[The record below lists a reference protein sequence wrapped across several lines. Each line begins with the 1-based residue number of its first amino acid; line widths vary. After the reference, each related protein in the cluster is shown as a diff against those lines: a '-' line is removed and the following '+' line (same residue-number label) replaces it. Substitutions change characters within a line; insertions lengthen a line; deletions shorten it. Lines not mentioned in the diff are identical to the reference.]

1 MGSESF
7 CARKRTL
14 TPLHGGAAMSSIK
27 EYNSA
32 EHALEYLARADR
44 IAHRTAGEAAV
55 LELVPRTARRILD
68 LGAGDG
74 RLLALLKIDRPD
86 AHGVATDLSPTM
98 LDAARARF
106 TDDPTVEVVEHD
118 LDAPLGA
125 LGGEGSF
132 DAVVSCFAIHH
143 CTDARKR
150 ALYAEVFTLLAPGG
164 VFYNL
169 EHVAS
174 PTPELHEAFF
184 AALGM
189 TLADEDRSNQLL
201 DVETQ
206 VAWLREIGFA
216 QVDCFWKWRELA
228 LFGGVTPWGAAARR

>member
-1 MGSESF
+1 VP
-7 CARKRTL
+7 AVT
-14 TPLHGGAAMSSIK
+14 GGEIK

-32 EHALEYLARADR
+32 EHALQYLARADK
-44 IAHRTAGEAAV
+44 IAHRTAGEAVV
-55 LELVPRTARRILD
+55 LELVPRSARRILD

-86 AHGVATDLSPTM
+86 ARGVATDLSPTM

-106 TDDPTVEVVEHD
+106 AGDPLVEVVEHD
-118 LDAPLGA
+118 LDAPLVPLAA
-125 LGGEGSF
+125 LGGGGGF

-143 CTDARKR
+143 CSHARKR
-150 ALYAEVFTLLAPGG
+150 ALYAEVYALLEPGG

-206 VAWLREIGFA
+206 VSWLREIGFT

-228 LFGGVTPWGAAARR
+228 LFGGVRA

>member
-1 MGSESF
+1 MTSL
-7 CARKRTL
+7 R
-14 TPLHGGAAMSSIK
+14 

-32 EHALEYLARADR
+32 EKALQYLAHADR
-44 IAHRTAGEAAV
+44 IPHRAAGES
-55 LELVPRTARRILD
+55 LLCELVPRQARRILD

-74 RLLALLKIDRPD
+74 RLLALLRIDRPESR
-86 AHGVATDLSPTM
+86 GVATDLSPTM
-98 LDAARARF
+98 LEAARERF
-106 TDDPTVEVVEHD
+106 AGDPLVDVVSHD
-118 LDAPLGA
+118 LDAPLSSLA
-125 LGGEGSF
+125 PPASF

-143 CTDARKR
+143 CAHPRKR
-150 ALYAEVFTLLAPGG
+150 SLYGEIFDVLAPGG

-189 TLADEDRSNQLL
+189 TLEQEDVSNQLL

-206 VAWLREIGFA
+206 VGWLRELGFA

-228 LFGGVTPWGAAARR
+228 LFGGVKPER

>member
-1 MGSESF
+1 MT
-7 CARKRTL
+7 RL
-14 TPLHGGAAMSSIK
+14 K

-32 EHALEYLARADR
+32 EHALQYLARADK
-44 IAHRTAGEAAV
+44 IPHRTAGEAVV
-55 LELVPRTARRILD
+55 LELVPRSACRILD

-86 AHGVATDLSPTM
+86 ARGVATDLSPTM
-98 LDAARARF
+98 LDAARERF
-106 TDDPTVEVVEHD
+106 ADDPAVEVVEHD
-118 LDAPLGA
+118 LDAPLDA
-125 LGGEGSF
+125 LGDAGSF

-143 CTDARKR
+143 CSHARKR
-150 ALYAEVFTLLAPGG
+150 ELYAEVFDLLTQGG

-206 VAWLREIGFA
+206 VAWLREIGFT

-228 LFGGVTPWGAAARR
+228 LFGGVKG

>member
-1 MGSESF
+1 M
-7 CARKRTL
+7 TNL
-14 TPLHGGAAMSSIK
+14 K

-32 EHALEYLARADR
+32 EHALQYLARADR
-44 IAHRTAGEAAV
+44 IPNRAAGEAV
-55 LELVPRTARRILD
+55 LVELVPVTARRILD

-74 RLLALLKIDRPD
+74 RLLALLRLDRPESR
-86 AHGVATDLSPTM
+86 GVATDLSPTM
-98 LDAARARF
+98 LEAARARF
-106 TDDPTVEVVEHD
+106 AGDASVEVVAHD
-118 LDAPLGA
+118 LDAPLSA
-125 LGGEGSF
+125 LGEAGSF
-132 DAVVSCFAIHH
+132 DVVVSCFAIHH
-143 CTDARKR
+143 CSHARKR
-150 ALYAEVFTLLAPGG
+150 ALYAEVFALLAPGG

-206 VAWLREIGFA
+206 VAWLREIGFT

-228 LFGGVTPWGAAARR
+228 VFGGVKR

>member
-1 MGSESF
+1 MTS
-7 CARKRTL
+7 L
-14 TPLHGGAAMSSIK
+14 K

-32 EHALEYLARADR
+32 EHALQYLARADR
-44 IAHRTAGEAAV
+44 IPYRAAGEV
-55 LELVPRTARRILD
+55 VLLELVPRSARRILD

-74 RLLALLKIDRPD
+74 RLLALLRIDRPD
-86 AHGVATDLSPTM
+86 ARGVATDLSPTM
-98 LDAARARF
+98 LDASRARF
-106 TDDPTVEVVEHD
+106 AGDSMVEVVAHD

-125 LGGEGSF
+125 LGGAGSF

-143 CTDARKR
+143 CSHARKR
-150 ALYAEVFTLLAPGG
+150 ALYAEVFALLEPGG

-228 LFGGVTPWGAAARR
+228 LFGGVRP

>member
-1 MGSESF
+1 MTS
-7 CARKRTL
+7 L
-14 TPLHGGAAMSSIK
+14 K

-32 EHALEYLARADR
+32 EHALAYLARADR
-44 IAHRTAGEAAV
+44 IAHRTAGEAV
-55 LELVPRTARRILD
+55 LLELVPRGVRRILD

-74 RLLALLKIDRPD
+74 RLLALLRLDRPD
-86 AHGVATDLSPTM
+86 ARGVATDLSPTM
-98 LDAARARF
+98 LDAARTRF
-106 TDDPTVEVVEHD
+106 AEDASVEVVEHD
-118 LDAPLGA
+118 LDAPLHA
-125 LGGEGSF
+125 LGDAGAF

-143 CTDARKR
+143 CSHARKR
-150 ALYAEVFTLLAPGG
+150 ALYAEVFALLEPPG

-184 AALGM
+184 VAMGM
-189 TLADEDRSNQLL
+189 SLADEDTSNQLL

-206 VAWLREIGFA
+206 VNWLREIGFA

-228 LFGGVTPWGAAARR
+228 LFGGVKP

>member
-1 MGSESF
+1 VTE
-7 CARKRTL
+7 L
-14 TPLHGGAAMSSIK
+14 K
-27 EYNSA
+27 EYNTA
-32 EHALEYLARADR
+32 EHALQYLARADK
-44 IAHRTAGEAAV
+44 IAHRTAGEAVV
-55 LELVPRTARRILD
+55 LELVPRSARRILD

-74 RLLALLKIDRPD
+74 RLLALLKIERPD

-106 TDDPTVEVVEHD
+106 AGDSLVSVVEHD
-118 LDAPLGA
+118 LDAPLDV
-125 LGGEGSF
+125 LGEAGPF

-143 CTDARKR
+143 CSHARKR
-150 ALYAEVFTLLAPGG
+150 ALYAEVYALLAPGG
-164 VFYNL
+164 VFYNF

-189 TLADEDRSNQLL
+189 SLADEDRSNQLL

-206 VAWLREIGFA
+206 VAWLREIGFG

-228 LFGGVTPWGAAARR
+228 LFGGVKPQR

>member
-1 MGSESF
+1 MTTS
-7 CARKRTL
+7 L
-14 TPLHGGAAMSSIK
+14 K

-32 EHALEYLARADR
+32 EHALGYLALADR
-44 IAHRTAGEAAV
+44 IPHRAAGEAV
-55 LELVPRTARRILD
+55 LLELVPRGVRRILD

-74 RLLALLKIDRPD
+74 RLLALLRIDRPE
-86 AHGVATDLSPTM
+86 ARGVATDLSPTM
-98 LDAARARF
+98 LDAARTRF
-106 TDDPTVEVVEHD
+106 AGDALVEVVEHD
-118 LDAPLGA
+118 LDASLGV
-125 LGGEGSF
+125 LGDAGAF

-143 CTDARKR
+143 CSHARKR
-150 ALYAEVFTLLAPGG
+150 ALYAEVFELLAAGG

-184 AALGM
+184 AAMGK

-206 VAWLREIGFA
+206 VSWLREIGFV

-228 LFGGVTPWGAAARR
+228 LFGGVKP

>member
-1 MGSESF
+1 VTS
-7 CARKRTL
+7 L
-14 TPLHGGAAMSSIK
+14 K

-32 EHALEYLARADR
+32 EHALQYLARADSIPYR
-44 IAHRTAGEAAV
+44 AAGEAV
-55 LELVPRTARRILD
+55 MMELVPRSARRILD

-74 RLLALLKIDRPD
+74 RLLALLQLDRPD
-86 AHGVATDLSPTM
+86 ARGVATDLSPTM

-106 TDDPTVEVVEHD
+106 AGDSMVEIVEHD
-118 LDAPLGA
+118 LDAPLSA
-125 LGGEGSF
+125 LGRVGASGGAGPF

-143 CTDARKR
+143 CSHARKR
-150 ALYAEVFTLLAPGG
+150 ALYAEVFKLLEPGG

-189 TLADEDRSNQLL
+189 TLADEDQSNQLL

-206 VAWLREIGFA
+206 AAWLREIGFA

-228 LFGGVTPWGAAARR
+228 LFGGVKP

>member
-1 MGSESF
+1 LP
-7 CARKRTL
+7 TV
-14 TPLHGGAAMSSIK
+14 K

-32 EHALEYLARADR
+32 EHALQYLARADR
-44 IAHRTAGEAAV
+44 IAHRSAGEAVV
-55 LELVPRTARRILD
+55 LELVPRTVRRILD

-86 AHGVATDLSPTM
+86 ARGVATDLSPTM

-106 TDDPTVEVVEHD
+106 AGDTTVQVVEHD
-118 LDAPLGA
+118 LDAPLSA
-125 LGGEGSF
+125 LGGTGSF
-132 DAVVSCFAIHH
+132 AAVVSCFAIHH
-143 CTDARKR
+143 CAHARKR
-150 ALYAEVFTLLAPGG
+150 AVYAEVFALLAPGG

-189 TLADEDRSNQLL
+189 TLADEDESNQLL
-201 DVETQ
+201 DVTTQ

-228 LFGGVTPWGAAARR
+228 VFGGAKP

>member
-1 MGSESF
+1 VTG
-7 CARKRTL
+7 L
-14 TPLHGGAAMSSIK
+14 K

-32 EHALEYLARADR
+32 EHALAYLARADR
-44 IAHRTAGEAAV
+44 IAHRTAGEAVV
-55 LELVPRTARRILD
+55 LELVPRGARRILD

-74 RLLALLKIDRPD
+74 RLLALLRIDRP
-86 AHGVATDLSPTM
+86 AARGVATDLSPTM

-106 TDDPTVEVVEHD
+106 AGDPLVDVVEHD

-125 LGGEGSF
+125 LGAFGAAGAF

-143 CTDARKR
+143 CSHARKR
-150 ALYAEVFTLLAPGG
+150 ALYAEVFGLLAPGG

-169 EHVAS
+169 EHVSS
-174 PTPELHEAFF
+174 PTPELHAAFF

-189 TLADEDRSNQLL
+189 SLEDEDRSNQLL

-216 QVDCFWKWRELA
+216 QMDCFWKWRELA
-228 LFGGVTPWGAAARR
+228 VFGGVKP

>member
-1 MGSESF
+1 M
-7 CARKRTL
+7 T
-14 TPLHGGAAMSSIK
+14 AASLK

-32 EHALEYLARADR
+32 EHALKYLAHADR
-44 IAHRTAGEAAV
+44 IPHRAAGEAVV
-55 LELVPRTARRILD
+55 LDLVPRSARRILD

-74 RLLALLKIDRPD
+74 RLLALLKIERPE
-86 AHGVATDLSPTM
+86 AQGVATDLSPTM

-106 TDDPTVEVVEHD
+106 AGDTMVEVVEHD
-118 LDAPLGA
+118 LDAPLRA
-125 LGGEGSF
+125 LGEAGTF

-143 CTDARKR
+143 CSHARKR
-150 ALYAEVFTLLAPGG
+150 ALYEEVLALLAPGG

-184 AALGM
+184 AALGA

-206 VAWLREIGFA
+206 LAWLREIGFA

-228 LFGGVTPWGAAARR
+228 VIGGVKP

>member
-1 MGSESF
+1 MTS
-7 CARKRTL
+7 L
-14 TPLHGGAAMSSIK
+14 K

-32 EHALEYLARADR
+32 EHALQYLARADR
-44 IAHRTAGEAAV
+44 IPYRAAGEV
-55 LELVPRTARRILD
+55 VLLELVPRSARRILD

-74 RLLALLKIDRPD
+74 RLLALLRIDRPD
-86 AHGVATDLSPTM
+86 ARGVATDLSPTM
-98 LDAARARF
+98 LDASRARF
-106 TDDPTVEVVEHD
+106 AGDSMVEVVAHD

-125 LGGEGSF
+125 LGGAGSF

-143 CTDARKR
+143 CSHSRKR
-150 ALYAEVFTLLAPGG
+150 PLYAEVFALLAPGG

-228 LFGGVTPWGAAARR
+228 LFGGVRP

>member
-1 MGSESF
+1 MTS
-7 CARKRTL
+7 L
-14 TPLHGGAAMSSIK
+14 K

-32 EHALEYLARADR
+32 EHALAYLARADR
-44 IAHRTAGEAAV
+44 IAHRTAGEAVV
-55 LELVPRTARRILD
+55 LDLVPRGVRRILD

-74 RLLALLKIDRPD
+74 RLLALLRLDRPE
-86 AHGVATDLSPTM
+86 ARGVATDLSPTM
-98 LDAARARF
+98 LEAARARF
-106 TDDPTVEVVEHD
+106 ADDPLVDVMEHD

-125 LGGEGSF
+125 LGEPGAF

-143 CTDARKR
+143 CSHARKR
-150 ALYAEVFTLLAPGG
+150 GLYAEAFELLTPGG

-189 TLADEDRSNQLL
+189 SLADEDRSNQLL

-206 VAWLREIGFA
+206 AAWLREIGFT

-228 LFGGVTPWGAAARR
+228 VFGGVKP

>member
-1 MGSESF
+1 MTS
-7 CARKRTL
+7 L
-14 TPLHGGAAMSSIK
+14 K

-32 EHALEYLARADR
+32 EHALQYLALADR
-44 IAHRTAGEAAV
+44 IPHRATGEAV
-55 LELVPRTARRILD
+55 LLELVPRGVRRILD

-74 RLLALLKIDRPD
+74 RLLALLRLDRPH
-86 AHGVATDLSPTM
+86 ARGVATDLSPTM
-98 LDAARARF
+98 LDAARERF
-106 TDDPTVEVVEHD
+106 AGDAMVEVVEHD
-118 LDAPLGA
+118 LDAPLGV
-125 LGGEGSF
+125 LGDVGSF

-143 CTDARKR
+143 CSHPRKR
-150 ALYAEVFTLLAPGG
+150 ALYAEVFGLLAPGG
-164 VFYNL
+164 VFYNF

-184 AALGM
+184 VAMGK

-206 VAWLREIGFA
+206 VSWLREIGFT

-228 LFGGVTPWGAAARR
+228 LFGGIKA

>member
-1 MGSESF
+1 M
-7 CARKRTL
+7 KT
-14 TPLHGGAAMSSIK
+14 IK

-32 EHALEYLARADR
+32 EHALAYLARADR
-44 IAHRTAGEAAV
+44 IAHRTAGEAVV
-55 LELVPRTARRILD
+55 LELVPPGGRRILD

-74 RLLALLKIDRPD
+74 RLLALLKIDRPE
-86 AHGVATDLSPTM
+86 ARGVATDLSPTM

-106 TDDPTVEVVEHD
+106 ADDPTVAVVEHD
-118 LDAPLGA
+118 LDAPLVA
-125 LGGEGSF
+125 LGSAGSF

-143 CTDARKR
+143 CSHARKR
-150 ALYAEVFTLLAPGG
+150 VLYAEAFALLEPGG

-184 AALGM
+184 AAIGM

-206 VAWLREIGFA
+206 LTWLREIGFA

-228 LFGGVTPWGAAARR
+228 VFGGVKPS

>member
-1 MGSESF
+1 MTSL
-7 CARKRTL
+7 R
-14 TPLHGGAAMSSIK
+14 
-27 EYNSA
+27 EYDSA
-32 EHALEYLARADR
+32 EHALEYLSRADR
-44 IAHRTAGEAAV
+44 IKHRSAGEAV
-55 LELVPRTARRILD
+55 VCELVPRTARRILD

-74 RLLALLKIDRPD
+74 RLLALLRLDRPESR
-86 AHGVATDLSPTM
+86 GVATDASPTM

-106 TDDPTVEVVEHD
+106 AGDMTVEVVEHD
-118 LDAPLGA
+118 LDAPLSA
-125 LGGEGSF
+125 LGDAGAF

-143 CTDARKR
+143 CSHARKR
-150 ALYAEVFTLLAPGG
+150 ALYAEVFALLEPGG

-189 TLADEDRSNQLL
+189 SLADEDRSNQLL

-206 VAWLREIGFA
+206 AAWLREIGFA

-228 LFGGVTPWGAAARR
+228 VFGGAK

>member
-1 MGSESF
+1 MTG
-7 CARKRTL
+7 
-14 TPLHGGAAMSSIK
+14 IK
-27 EYNSA
+27 EYNSV
-32 EHALEYLARADR
+32 EHALQYLARADK
-44 IAHRTAGEAAV
+44 IAHRTAGEAVV
-55 LELVPRTARRILD
+55 LELVPRSARRILD

-86 AHGVATDLSPTM
+86 ARGVATDLSPTM

-106 TDDPTVEVVEHD
+106 AGDPTVKVVEHD
-118 LDAPLGA
+118 LDAPLAPLGA
-125 LGGEGSF
+125 LGGAERF

-143 CTDARKR
+143 CSHARKR
-150 ALYAEVFTLLAPGG
+150 ALYAEVFALLAPGG

-189 TLADEDRSNQLL
+189 TLAEEDRSNQLL

-228 LFGGVTPWGAAARR
+228 LFGGVRP